1 MHPNNGQMLPLCEEK
16 FINIK
21 KDVNKIDEEQ
31 KRNHNVIFNL
41 LEGQGKEVIKIG
53 KDVAYMRGK
62 LDSSN
67 KNPGNTQYPGNP
79 RNPGNTE
86 NPRNPGNTENPRNP
100 GNTENNPPPT
110 HDEGCLTLR
119 WKNLKTLTKLI
130 GAITSCFIII
140 GGIKLS
146 GII

>member
-1 MHPNNGQMLPLCEEK
+1 MHPQNGKMLPLCEEK
-16 FINIK
+16 FINIT

-31 KRNHNVIFNL
+31 KTNHSKFFDL
-41 LEGQGKEVIKIG
+41 LEEQGKEVTNIG

-62 LDSSN
+62 IDSLN
-67 KNPGNTQYPGNP
+67 KNPGNPGNT
-79 RNPGNTE
+79 RNPGN
-86 NPRNPGNTENPRNP
+86 PGNPGNTQK
-100 GNTENNPPPT
+100 NPPPT
-110 HDEGCLTLR
+110 PDEGCLTLR